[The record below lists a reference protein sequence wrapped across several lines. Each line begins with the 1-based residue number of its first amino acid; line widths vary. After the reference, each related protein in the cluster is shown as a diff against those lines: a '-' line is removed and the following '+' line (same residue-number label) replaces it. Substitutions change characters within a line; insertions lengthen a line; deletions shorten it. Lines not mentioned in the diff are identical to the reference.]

1 MTTVIFGGIGI
12 VAVAAL
18 LGGMTGFGFNI
29 MATPALLVLG
39 VAPSTA
45 VAVTLTIALVT
56 RAQVVYRLRGFIR
69 WPRALPLTAASLP
82 GLLVGAGIGAA
93 LDPEYLRLGTGVL
106 VLIAAPIMLLTRPR
120 ARHGSPARYVVS
132 GFAGGALA
140 TTTSLNG
147 IPPALGLST
156 DAVDQRSFIA
166 DLAVYFV
173 LSNIAG
179 LSILLVRDGMEL
191 AHLSM
196 LAWWLPCA
204 LVANWAGT
212 TLAPRISPAKFR
224 LITCGLVIAAGV
236 ATLTSA

>member
-1 MTTVIFGGIGI
+1 MTTVILGGLGI

-29 MATPALLVLG
+29 VATPLLLVLG

-56 RAQVVYRLRGFIR
+56 RVQVVYRLREFIR
-69 WPRALPLTAASLP
+69 WPRALPLTAASVP
-82 GLLVGAGIGAA
+82 GLVVGAGIGAV
-93 LDPEYLRLGTGVL
+93 LDPHVLRIGTGVL
-106 VLIAAPIMLLTRPR
+106 AMIAAPLMMLSRPR
-120 ARHGSPARYVVS
+120 AQRSSPARYVVS
-132 GFAGGALA
+132 GFAGGTLA

-156 DAVDQRSFIA
+156 DSADQRSFIA

-173 LSNIAG
+173 LSNVVG
-179 LSILLVRDGMEL
+179 LSILVIRDGVDPADL
-191 AHLSM
+191 GLI
-196 LAWWLPCA
+196 AWWLPCGLA
-204 LVANWAGT
+204 ANRAGT
-212 TLAPRISPAKFR
+212 ALAPRIDPARFR

>member
-1 MTTVIFGGIGI
+1 MTTVILVGLGI

-18 LGGMTGFGFNI
+18 LGGMTGFGFSI
-29 MATPALLVLG
+29 VATPLLLALG
-39 VAPSTA
+39 VAPSTT

-56 RAQVVYRLRGFIR
+56 RAQVVYRLRRFIR

-82 GLLVGAGIGAA
+82 GLVVGAGVGAA
-93 LDPEYLRLGTGVL
+93 LDPHYLRIGTGVL
-106 VLIAAPIMLLTRPR
+106 VVVAAPVMLLTRPR
-120 ARHGSPARYVVS
+120 AQRGSPARYVLS

-147 IPPALGLST
+147 IPPALGLSA
-156 DAVDQRSFIA
+156 DATDQRSFIA

-179 LSILLVRDGMEL
+179 LSILLARDGL
-191 AHLSM
+191 SLHHLGL

-204 LVANWAGT
+204 LEANRAGT
-212 TLAPRISPAKFR
+212 ALAPRIDPARFR